1 MSPLANRIV
10 TLRGED
16 GTSISARFDALLS
29 VFSIWWVIGLYLDGR
44 SHLAGGHWEFFT
56 AEHAVL
62 YTTFPLFGMTF
73 FLLFASNWDETHDT
87 IGDIP
92 NEYLYSL
99 VGTAL
104 FGIGGVMD
112 LYWHQAVLATSNAW
126 VIFSPPHLLLL
137 VSGGLI
143 VSGPLQSRWRYTE
156 IDPDT
161 GRWWMYLPV
170 LLATSAIL
178 LVAGFVTMFV
188 NPFVN
193 PLAAVADS
201 SHLRATVPPIQ
212 PSFHLTQEL
221 GILSILLQ
229 TVILMV
235 VILVLVRRFSLPFG
249 SFTLLF
255 GINAALVSL
264 LANQVQFF
272 PVIVAAGITA
282 DGLYVWAQSRLD
294 SVNALR
300 LFAFAVPIVL
310 FVFYFLQISFVGTI
324 AWGTVTWTG
333 TIVLSGIVGLSVS
346 YFVQPPASP
355 SLGAEPTTDFGTP
368 GMSAETRAN
377 VETFSSSEANN
388 LYIDRATD
396 GLFLQEQKAIERY
409 FSKPDA
415 RVLDLGCGTGRVTHR
430 LSEMGYD
437 VIGVDPSDSMI
448 DVATSVHPQIDF
460 VVGDGTD
467 LHFQDDAFDYVLFSY
482 YGLDYIYPEEQRIRA
497 LREIYRVLKP
507 GGIFVFSSHNWWNSL
522 PSTVY
527 EGTSA
532 LQPLLNRDNVLD
544 PRDRYAPVEVKV
556 GETLVYLS
564 SPAKQRQQL
573 QRCGFKML
581 DIVGK
586 RDTVLRYVE
595 AAPHYVAQKP
605 IENP

>member
-1 MSPLANRIV
+1 MPALTNRIER
-10 TLRGED
+10 LRGK
-16 GTSISARFDALLS
+16 GSTLTRARFDALLS
-29 VFSIWWVIGLYLDGR
+29 VLSVWWVVGLYIDGR
-44 SHLAGGHWEFFT
+44 GHLAGGHWNFFT
-56 AEHAVL
+56 PEHAVF
-62 YTTFPLFGMTF
+62 YATFPLFGTMI
-73 FLLFASNWDETHDT
+73 FLLFASNLAETRET
-87 IGDIP
+87 VWAIP

-104 FGIGGVMD
+104 FGIGGVID
-112 LYWHQAVLATSNAW
+112 LYWHQALLASSNAW

-143 VSGPLQSRWRYTE
+143 VSGPLQSRWQYTE
-156 IDPDT
+156 IGPDT

-170 LLATSAIL
+170 LLAASAIL
-178 LVAGFVTMFV
+178 LVAVFGTTFV

-201 SHLRATVPPIQ
+201 SHLRAPVSSIQ

-221 GILSILLQ
+221 GVLSILLQ
-229 TVILMV
+229 TVVLMV

-249 SFTLLF
+249 SFALLF

-264 LANQVQFF
+264 LANQAQFF

-310 FVFYFLQISFVGTI
+310 FGFYFLQISFVGTV
-324 AWGTVTWTG
+324 AWGTATWTG
-333 TIVLSGIVGLSVS
+333 TVVLSGIVGLTVS

-355 SLGAEPTTDFGTP
+355 SLRAEPTIDSGAP

-388 LYIDRATD
+388 LYINRATD
-396 GLFLQEQKAIERY
+396 GLFPQEQKAIERY
-409 FSKPDA
+409 FGKPDA

-448 DVATSVHPQIDF
+448 DVATSIHPQIDF

-532 LQPLLNRDNVLD
+532 LQPLLNRENVLD

-564 SPAKQRQQL
+564 SPTKQRRQL
-573 QRCGFKML
+573 KQSGFEVL
-581 DIVGK
+581 NVVGK
-586 RDTVLRYVE
+586 RETVLRYIEVD
-595 AAPHYVAQKP
+595 PHYVARKP
-605 IENP
+605 SENS